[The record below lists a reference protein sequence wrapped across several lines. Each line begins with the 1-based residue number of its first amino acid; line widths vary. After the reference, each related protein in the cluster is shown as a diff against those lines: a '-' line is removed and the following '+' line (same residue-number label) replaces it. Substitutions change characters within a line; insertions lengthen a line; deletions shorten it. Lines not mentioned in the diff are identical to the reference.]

1 MRVLASA
8 ALLLLVALAATGA
21 AAVEGVVPAADEIA
35 ANERAKEAA
44 SLEAEV
50 GQLKAKISGL
60 GACAVYIGSRSPRC
74 CSVVS
79 VFRCLCWV

>member
-8 ALLLLVALAATGA
+8 ALLLLIALAATG
-21 AAVEGVVPAADEIA
+21 AVEGVVPAADEIA

>member
-8 ALLLLVALAATGA
+8 ALLLLVALAATGSA
-21 AAVEGVVPAADEIA
+21 AAQDTAVEGVVPAVDEIA
-35 ANERAKEAA
+35 ASARAKEVA

-60 GACAVYIGSRSPRC
+60 GACAVYIGSRFPR
-74 CSVVS
+74 
-79 VFRCLCWV
+79 

>member
-50 GQLKAKISGL
+50 LKAKISGL

>member
-8 ALLLLVALAATGA
+8 ALLLLIALAATG
-21 AAVEGVVPAADEIA
+21 AVEGVVPAADEIA

-50 GQLKAKISGL
+50 LKAKISGL